1 MKNKTKIGFLL
12 IVLFL
17 AFSVEGYTQE
27 KSFLGKTQNEQRY
40 TFIKLENKPKYRIE
54 KAGPETIID
63 SLKLTDTSR
72 LSKNKLIKEMYQ
84 SSYDSNNVTLFILE
98 QIKEVTKNFVIIIKA
113 KRKLFNAEK
122 LEFYLESTS
131 LEQGLIVYGDS
142 LGDSHIIDG
151 DYNCQK
157 EKKKI
162 TVKNGKIEK
171 ISDIIDNPPPSDID
185 YLKWILF
192 ITNFILIVIIF
203 FVYFS
208 YKNRNNKKATTE
220 NQIDNQV
227 ENEEEKKPSENDV
240 LVKKI
245 KEIFKIDE
253 SRKDLIKQINEKISA
268 DIVKAKSDK
277 EHELINNLKNKY
289 GLKQNQENDLKK
301 IVESII
307 QNKLKSQKEELE
319 QLKVVI
325 ENETSKLNTQ
335 IATYKENNNTLDKEL
350 KESNKTNEALS
361 QELNNLKAENSERI
375 KIASTINQIFLE
387 YLKELNKE
395 GVTEEEKPKIAVE
408 YLLKISLH
416 QVSFY
421 RTIEGRNTKDD
432 EMNLQLLLGEKPS
445 GISKVSINST
455 PNESDALTRSI
466 ILLLKQNNISI
477 LDGVLVRGKKIS
489 D

>member
-1 MKNKTKIGFLL
+1 M
-12 IVLFL
+12 LFL
-17 AFSVEGYTQE
+17 AFSIEGYTQE

-54 KAGPETIID
+54 KAGTETIID
-63 SLKLTDTSR
+63 SLKLTDTSK
-72 LSKNKLIKEMYQ
+72 LSKNKLIKEMFQ
-84 SSYDSNNVTLFILE
+84 SSYDSNNVAQFILE
-98 QIKEVTKNFVIIIKA
+98 QIKEIKKKFVIILKE
-113 KRKLFNAEK
+113 KRKLFSAEK

-131 LEQGLIVYGDS
+131 IEKDKVVYSDS
-142 LGDSHIIDG
+142 LEDTKIADGTIKYFKDSL
-151 DYNCQK
+151 
-157 EKKKI
+157 EI
-162 TVKNGKIEK
+162 TIKNGKIVKIEK
-171 ISDIIDNPPPSDID
+171 IKKEPSGID

-192 ITNFILIVIIF
+192 ITNFVLIVIICILL
-203 FVYFS
+203 YFL
-208 YKNRNNKKATTE
+208 YNKRNKKKATMDNQVIE
-220 NQIDNQV
+220 NQIDTPI

-240 LVKKI
+240 LIKKV

-253 SRKDLIKQINEKISA
+253 SRKDLIKQINEKIFA

-289 GLKQNQENDLKK
+289 GLKQNQEIDLKK

-307 QNKLKSQKEELE
+307 HNKLKSQKEELD
-319 QLKVVI
+319 QLKDARD
-325 ENETSKLNTQ
+325 NETSKLNTQ
-335 IATYKENNNTLDKEL
+335 IATQIANNNTLDKEL
-350 KESNKTNEALS
+350 KESNKTNEALL
-361 QELNNLKAENSERI
+361 QELNDLKAENSERI

-395 GVTEEEKPKIAVE
+395 GVSEEEKPKIAVE
-408 YLLKISLH
+408 YLLRISLH